1 MSKHK
6 NFHNIKTPMQMLQH
20 GRRNAIGP
28 LYHWEPKKKR
38 PPPVLLTP
46 AAAKRPSTAPKP

>member
-28 LYHWEPKKKR
+28 LYHWEPKKK
-38 PPPVLLTP
+38 
-46 AAAKRPSTAPKP
+46 TAPGAADTGGGKKAQHSS